1 MASQT
6 DVQTPEPM
14 TEKEE
19 CCAITTGLLTM
30 FLLIV
35 GSLSYIVVGI
45 IYLIEDHDIWKD
57 CKQDSALWP
66 YALVSL
72 IFFFNKTN
80 LTNLDFGESID
91 DGRGLLNILVSYVFE
106 LCLAVWGAVEL
117 FKKSKR
123 CDNMVNSN
131 LWKFSLATFILQT
144 IYALT
149 ILIMF
154 IVIYVIS
161 INKRKEKN
169 QKKQSVRSSSI

>member
-1 MASQT
+1 MSQHSRS
-6 DVQTPEPM
+6 QTPEPM

-19 CCAITTGLLTM
+19 CCVITTGIITM
-30 FLLIV
+30 FLLIA
-35 GSLSYIVVGI
+35 GSLSYIVFGI

-80 LTNLDFGESID
+80 LTNLDFGESSD
-91 DGRGLLNILVSYVFE
+91 DGRGLLKILVSYLFE

-117 FKKSKR
+117 FKKSDR
-123 CDNMVNSN
+123 CPNMVNSN

-144 IYALT
+144 LYSLT
-149 ILIMF
+149 ILILF

-161 INKRKEKN
+161 IK
-169 QKKQSVRSSSI
+169 QKKREKSKETISEV